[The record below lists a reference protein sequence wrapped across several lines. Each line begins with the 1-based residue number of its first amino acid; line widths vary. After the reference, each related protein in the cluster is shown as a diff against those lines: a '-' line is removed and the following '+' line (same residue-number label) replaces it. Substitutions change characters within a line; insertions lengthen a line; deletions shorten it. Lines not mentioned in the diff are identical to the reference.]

1 MQSGTWVSFARKTYQ
16 NIVMKS
22 IWVLL
27 FMLYGCAPA
36 YAQFRQ
42 VSWLGQ
48 TGSRY
53 IDTGMDFLDINSS
66 VQMAGMADIGVV
78 ASGEYADAGLAQ
90 NPALLLNTDQ
100 AMAGYVA
107 WNPWL
112 RALGLSNI
120 GLYDWGGR
128 YKLNKRHAIGYKGRL
143 LNMPDIEPF
152 NYMNDPVSYTQ
163 QQLRY
168 AYALSPRFSLGLG
181 IAYVGTSQ
189 EINGQKR
196 KVHTVAG
203 DIGIAYRRQNQNLAW
218 QYGLSLSHL
227 GPRGYYRT
235 ATVRNFLPTNLK
247 GGAMLSWNLAISEEK
262 RTVMDLAYQF
272 EKFLVPTAG
281 SASDQSAFGGIW
293 HSFADAPGGFSE
305 EWSEVI
311 HQVGIELRQVKSHRS
326 QLLAARTGLF
336 YEHPGKGKRRYV
348 SFGLSA
354 GLHGFR
360 LDGAFLLPI
369 EINHPLQ
376 NTFRVALAYAI

>member
-1 MQSGTWVSFARKTYQ
+1 
-16 NIVMKS
+16 MKS
-22 IWVLL
+22 IWLILL
-27 FMLYGCAPA
+27 MLYGCAPA
-36 YAQFRQ
+36 YAQLWP

-48 TGSRY
+48 IGSSY
-53 IDTGMDFLDINSS
+53 IDTGMGFLDINSS

-90 NPALLLNTDQ
+90 NPALLLDADQ
-100 AMAGYVA
+100 AIAGYVA
-107 WNPWL
+107 WSPWL
-112 RALGLSNI
+112 SALGLQNL

-128 YKLNKRHAIGYKGRL
+128 YRLNQRHAMGYKGRL
-143 LNMPDIEPF
+143 LNIPDIAPF
-152 NYMNDPVSYTQ
+152 NYMDDPVSYTQ

-168 AYALSPRFSLGLG
+168 AYALNAHFSLGMG
-181 IAYVGTSQ
+181 MAYVGTSQ
-189 EINGQKR
+189 DMNGQKR

-203 DIGIAYRRQNQNLAW
+203 DISIAYRRQHQTLAW

-227 GPRGYYRT
+227 GPRGNYRT
-235 ATVRNFLPTNLK
+235 AAVRNFLPTNLK
-247 GGAMLSWNLAISEEK
+247 GGAMLSWNVAISEEK
-262 RTVMDLAYQF
+262 RTVVDLAYQF

-281 SASDQSAFGGIW
+281 SASDQSAFDGLW

-311 HQVGIELRQVKSHRS
+311 HQVGIEVRRTKPQRS

-336 YEHPGKGKRRYV
+336 YEHPDKGKRRFA

-354 GLHGFR
+354 GLHRFR
-360 LDGAFLLPI
+360 LDGAFLMPI

-376 NTFRVALAYAI
+376 NTFRVALVYVSK